1 MARRQVLVQLSDE
14 LMATLDV
21 VAARE
26 GVSRSEVVRR
36 AIESTYRNEL
46 SREIDRL
53 IVEGY
58 TRIPPGTIDIW
69 GDLEASA
76 DASLAET
83 MRRLDAEDGG
93 WGDIAVE
100 DGE

>member
-1 MARRQVLVQLSDE
+1 MQLSDE

-26 GVSRSEVVRR
+26 GVSHSEVVRR
-36 AIESTYRNEL
+36 AIEMTYRDEL

-58 TRIPPGTIDIW
+58 TRIPAGTIDIW

-76 DASLAET
+76 DASLGET